1 MNTSGVLTMR
11 PIHAALSMLA
21 LGFAAATPA
30 AAQQASE
37 PKVNLVIVYGDDKCP
52 ESDADTITVCARK
65 DEGERYRIPEPLRE
79 NLSPQNEAWN
89 QKVRAYETLTK
100 TGAQSC
106 SPVGAGGWT
115 GCSSKLINEA
125 YAEKK
130 TDPGIRAAQLIA
142 DERAKRLGNVDAD
155 AAETQAAVEQQE
167 EQMIAR
173 RKLEQ
178 QASGEAVA
186 AETPPPTPPK

>member
-1 MNTSGVLTMR
+1 MR
-11 PIHAALSMLA
+11 PIHAALAALA
-21 LGFAAATPA
+21 IGLAAATPA
-30 AAQQASE
+30 AAQEAAE
-37 PKVNLVIVYGDDKCP
+37 PKVNMVIVFGNDKCP

-65 DEGERYRIPEPLRE
+65 DEGERYRIPVALRE
-79 NLSPQNEAWN
+79 SVSPQNEAWN
-89 QKVRAYETLTK
+89 QKVRAYETITK

-142 DERAKRLGNVDAD
+142 EERAKRLANVDAD
-155 AAETQAAVEQQE
+155 AAETQAEVEQQE
-167 EQMIAR
+167 EQILAR

-178 QASGEAVA
+178 QASGEAPEP
-186 AETPPPTPPK
+186 ETPPPPPK